1 MGGWTSLFHPDGAP
15 TPLFEALMAA
25 FFGRLD
31 PGKTGHIKPETLSG
45 FLDLNGFL
53 TEDNIC
59 TSCICH
65 LTPLRL
71 GSLATF
77 LYTYARHP

>member
-31 PGKTGHIKPETLSG
+31 PGRTGHIKPETLSG

-59 TSCICH
+59 AFYMSPC
-65 LTPLRL
+65 P
-71 GSLATF
+71 F
-77 LYTYARHP
+77 LPCG